1 MKFKKALIIIVALI
15 TAMCLCVGLAACDES
30 TADTS
35 TDTSTDASTDTGT
48 TPPTPPDGQPGG
60 GPDGQPGG
68 GGQGGFVNPGDNLGG
83 GGVGTIP
90 SQVDSLTADG
100 VTVSDLSDLSQ
111 NVSYEGATAIEGSE
125 DTLTITEAGNY
136 VLKGEFK
143 NGVVVNVANGE
154 TTHLFLDGAV
164 ISNQNGIALS
174 NVNKKS
180 DLIVTLVSGSENTVS
195 NAGDDANAIHVKG
208 NLYING
214 TGSLSVTS
222 ESKNAIKVS
231 KSLVIVDAQITVES
245 QNHGIAARS
254 VEAQNATITVN
265 GAVKDGVNAEC
276 DDATEFP
283 EGYSEG
289 YVIFK
294 NVNYTASVQ
303 GDGIQADT
311 LVYIDGGNVSITTSG
326 TFVSYSTENMEEY
339 DLVADDFR
347 YVKSGSSYKKIAS
360 DSNYSTSKLYAL
372 SQSCKGIKVGE
383 IKYEDSDGN
392 EVVVTDGDYLIV
404 ITGDAQVNIDSTDDA
419 IHANSGNIL
428 IESGDLTLNTYDD
441 GITADILVEI
451 TGGTID
457 IESCYEGIEGA
468 YVRIGGG
475 TISVT
480 SSDDAINAA
489 SDDESVKEYIVID
502 GGTITVDAS
511 GDGLDSNGS
520 ILITGGTVTVYGPT
534 SNGDGAL
541 DAETGIIVQ
550 GGTLVALGTLGMVET
565 PSTNSTQY
573 VLSYAQNSAI
583 QAGETLYVKDSSGNV
598 ILTIEAQKSCQSV
611 IVSTPDFQN
620 GATYTISNESGD
632 LATFTISSIISSVG
646 SSQAGGMQPPNG
658 GQGGQPNGGQGG
670 QTPPEKP

>member
-1 MKFKKALIIIVALI
+1 MKFKKVLIVIVALI
-15 TAMCLCVGLAACDES
+15 TAMCLCVGLAACDETPS
-30 TADTS
+30 TDS
-35 TDTSTDASTDTGT
+35 TDTSTDTGT
-48 TPPTPPDGQPGG
+48 TPPEGQPGG
-60 GPDGQPGG
+60 GP
-68 GGQGGFVNPGDNLGG
+68 GGQGGFINPGDNLGG
-83 GGVGTIP
+83 SGVGTIP
-90 SQVDSLTADG
+90 SQVDSLTKDG
-100 VTVSDLSDLSQ
+100 VTLSDLSDLSQ
-111 NVSYEGATAIEGSE
+111 NVSSEGATVIEGSE

-143 NGVVVNVANGE
+143 NGMVVNVANGE

-164 ISNQNGIALS
+164 ILNQNGIAIS

-180 DLIVTLVSGSENTVS
+180 DLIVTLVSGSENTVF

-208 NLYING
+208 NLHING

-231 KSLVIVDAQITVES
+231 KSLVVVDAQITVES
-245 QNHGIAARS
+245 QNHGIAVRS

-276 DDATEFP
+276 DDDTTEFP

-311 LVYIDGGNVSITTSG
+311 LVYIDGGNVNITTSG
-326 TFVSYSTENMEEY
+326 TFVSYSAENMEEY
-339 DLVADDFR
+339 DLVVDDFR
-347 YVKSGSSYKKIAS
+347 YAKSGSSYKKVAS
-360 DSNYSTSKLYAL
+360 ESNYSTSKLYAL

-392 EVVVTDGDYLIV
+392 EVVVVDGDYLIV

-428 IESGDLTLNTYDD
+428 VESGDLTINTYDD
-441 GITADILVEI
+441 GITADLLVEI
-451 TGGTID
+451 TGGNIEV
-457 IESCYEGIEGA
+457 ESCYEGIEGA

-475 TISVT
+475 TSSVT
-480 SSDDAINAA
+480 SSDDSINAA
-489 SDDESVKEYIVID
+489 SDDESIKEYIVID
-502 GGTITVDAS
+502 GGTITAYAS

-520 ILITGGTVTVYGPT
+520 ILVTGGTVTVYGPT

-565 PSTNSTQY
+565 PSTNSMQY
-573 VLSYAQNSAI
+573 VLSYARNSAI

-598 ILTIEAQKSCQSV
+598 ILMIEAQKSCQSV

-632 LATFTISSIISSVG
+632 LATFTISSIITSVG
-646 SSQAGGMQPPNG
+646 SSQAGGMQQPNG
-658 GQGGQPNGGQGG
+658 ANGGQPNGGQGG
-670 QTPPEKP
+670 QAPPSRP

>member
-30 TADTS
+30 AADTS

-48 TPPTPPDGQPGG
+48 TPPTP
-60 GPDGQPGG
+60 PDGQPGG

-100 VTVSDLSDLSQ
+100 VTVTDLSELSQ
-111 NVSYEGATAIEGSE
+111 NVSYEGATVIEGSE
-125 DTLTITEAGNY
+125 DTLTITEAGSY
-136 VLKGEFK
+136 ILKGEFK

-174 NVNKKS
+174 NANKKS
-180 DLIVTLVSGSENTVS
+180 DLIVTLVAGSENTVS

-276 DDATEFP
+276 DDDTTEFP
-283 EGYSEG
+283 ERYSEG

-294 NVNYTASVQ
+294 NVNYTANVQ

-311 LVYIDGGNVSITTSG
+311 LAYIDGGSVNITTNG
-326 TFVSYSTENMEEY
+326 TFVSYSAANMEEY

-392 EVVVTDGDYLIV
+392 EVVVTDGEYLIV
-404 ITGDAQVNIDSTDDA
+404 ITGNAQINIDSTDDA

-428 IESGDLTLNTYDD
+428 VESGDLTLNTYDD
-441 GITADILVEI
+441 GITADLLVEI
-451 TGGTID
+451 TGGNID
-457 IESCYEGIEGA
+457 VESCYEGVEGA

-480 SSDDAINAA
+480 ASDDAINAA
-489 SDDESVKEYIVID
+489 SDDESIKEYIVID

-550 GGTLVALGTLGMVET
+550 GGTLVALGSLGMVET

-620 GATYTISNESGD
+620 DATYTISNESGD
-632 LATFTISSIISSVG
+632 LATFTISSIITSVG

-658 GQGGQPNGGQGG
+658 GQGGQGGQA
-670 QTPPEKP
+670 PPSRP

>member
-1 MKFKKALIIIVALI
+1 MKFKKALIIIVAMI
-15 TAMCLCVGLAACDES
+15 TTVCLCVGLAACDDSSS
-30 TADTS
+30 TGS
-35 TDTSTDASTDTGT
+35 NTDSGT
-48 TPPTPPDGQPGG
+48 TPPTPPDGQP
-60 GPDGQPGG
+60 G

-83 GGVGTIP
+83 GGVGIIP
-90 SQVDSLTADG
+90 SQVDSLTKDG

-111 NVSYEGATAIEGSE
+111 NVSYDGATVIEGSE
-125 DTLTITEAGNY
+125 DTFTITEAGNY

-143 NGVVVNVANGE
+143 NGVVVSVANGE
-154 TTHLFLDGAV
+154 TTHLYLDGAV

-174 NVNKKS
+174 NANKKS
-180 DLIVTLVSGSENTVS
+180 ELIVTLVAGSQNTVS

-231 KSLVIVDAQITVES
+231 KSLILVDAQITVES
-245 QNHGIAARS
+245 QNHGISARS

-276 DDATEFP
+276 DDDTTEFP
-283 EGYSEG
+283 EGYTEG

-294 NVNYTASVQ
+294 SVNYTANVQ

-311 LVYIDGGNVSITTSG
+311 LVYVYGGSVNITANG

-339 DLVADDFR
+339 DLETDDFR

-360 DSNYSTSKLYAL
+360 DSNYATSRLYAL

-383 IKYEDSDGN
+383 IKYEDGDGN

-404 ITGDAQVNIDSTDDA
+404 ITGGAQINIDSTDDA

-428 IESGDLTLNTYDD
+428 VESGDLTLNTYDD
-441 GITADILVEI
+441 GITADLLVEI
-451 TGGTID
+451 TGGSID
-457 IESCYEGIEGA
+457 VESCYEGIEGA

-480 SSDDAINAA
+480 ASDDAINAA
-489 SDDESVKEYIVID
+489 SDDESINEYIVID

-550 GGTLVALGTLGMVET
+550 GGTLVALGSLGMVET
-565 PSTNSTQY
+565 PSTNSSQY
-573 VLSYAQNSAI
+573 ILSYAQNSAI
-583 QAGETLYVKDSSGNV
+583 QAGETLCVKDSSGNV
-598 ILTIEAQKSCQSV
+598 ILTFEAQKSCQSV

-620 GATYTISNESGD
+620 GATYTISNKSGD
-632 LATFTISSIISSVG
+632 LATFTISSIITSVG
-646 SSQAGGMQPPNG
+646 SSQSGGMQPGASG
-658 GQGGQPNGGQGG
+658 GQGGQGG
-670 QTPPEKP
+670 QTPPSRP